1 MKRPPPHQRREK
13 ARPKNFGPRSP
24 AERGADVIWI
34 YGIHPVIAALANP
47 RRVVRRLLATRNALA
62 RLREAGAD
70 LRVEAEE
77 TAPRQLDHLLGGDA
91 VHQGVALEVAPLTP
105 RAIDGLAGAS
115 LVVVL
120 DQVTDPHNVGAILR
134 SALAFG
140 ADAVL
145 TTGRHAPTETG
156 VLAKAASGA
165 LDRIDFVEVQN
176 LARALETLGELGFM
190 RIGLDSE
197 AEAPLESVVGAERIA
212 LVLGAE
218 GKGLRRLTRDSCDAL
233 ARLAMPGPLASLN
246 VSNAAVLALYITRAR
261 IGATGT
267 AANISAVD

>member
-1 MKRPPPHQRREK
+1 MKRPPPHHRREK
-13 ARPKNFGPRSP
+13 ARAENYGRSP
-24 AERGADVIWI
+24 AERRADVIWI
-34 YGIHPVIAALANP
+34 YGLHPVIAALANP
-47 RRVVRRLLATRNALA
+47 RRAVRRLLATRNALA
-62 RLREAGAD
+62 RLREAGAE

-77 TAPRQLDHLLGGDA
+77 IAPRQLDHLLGGDA
-91 VHQGVALEVAPLTP
+91 VHQGVAVEVAPLTP
-105 RAIDGLAGAS
+105 RGIDRLGDAR

-120 DQVTDPHNVGAILR
+120 DQITDPHNVGAILR
-134 SALAFG
+134 SALAFA

-197 AEAPLESVVGAERIA
+197 AEAPLESVVGAEKVA

-267 AANISAVD
+267 AANIVNVD